1 MEKFELIKSNMEKS
15 EQNLSK
21 YACLSK
27 DAIRLKK
34 ENLDIRTDFERDI
47 DKIIHTLPYTRYSN
61 KTQVYTCAEN
71 DNISTR
77 MTHVQFVSRA
87 ARTIARALNLN
98 EDLCEAIAL
107 GHDIGHVP
115 YGHVGERILSDI
127 CKEKL
132 GITFAHNVQSVR
144 TFTNIEKN
152 GNGLNLTLQVLDGI
166 LCHNGEMLS
175 DKYYPEEK
183 DYDKFLKE
191 YNDCY
196 KNSENIKKLRP
207 MTLEGCIVRISDI
220 IGYIG
225 KDIDDAIR
233 LKMLKLEDIPQDIR
247 TTLGTKNNEIMNS
260 IILDIINES
269 FDKPY
274 IKMSKKVNDA
284 VVKLKKFN
292 YEYIYDKACTDE
304 RLEQYKNKFYHLFN
318 VYEEALKNNDTSNDI
333 YGMFLN
339 SMNENYNKNTV
350 DGVKIVDFISGMTD
364 NFFESQYIKYS

>member
-152 GNGLNLTLQVLDGI
+152 GNGLNLR
-166 LCHNGEMLS
+166 
-175 DKYYPEEK
+175 K
-183 DYDKFLKE
+183 
-191 YNDCY
+191 
-196 KNSENIKKLRP
+196 
-207 MTLEGCIVRISDI
+207 
-220 IGYIG
+220 
-225 KDIDDAIR
+225 R
-233 LKMLKLEDIPQDIR
+233 L
-247 TTLGTKNNEIMNS
+247 
-260 IILDIINES
+260 
-269 FDKPY
+269 
-274 IKMSKKVNDA
+274 
-284 VVKLKKFN
+284 
-292 YEYIYDKACTDE
+292 
-304 RLEQYKNKFYHLFN
+304 
-318 VYEEALKNNDTSNDI
+318 
-333 YGMFLN
+333 
-339 SMNENYNKNTV
+339 
-350 DGVKIVDFISGMTD
+350 
-364 NFFESQYIKYS
+364 